1 VSRSDGEGFPGA
13 VTAQRDER
21 PSQSRRLRG
30 TRRASSPKGGAKTLA
45 VILSKA
51 KNLFFPPV
59 PGKDPSLALRVTKP
73 GICSLFRD
81 LRKRGDLPLGSLSE
95 GAVAQRL
102 RESPV
107 LSPGA
112 DRGDSFRHGGKP
124 PCHLPQGGRQCT
136 GAAFRDLR
144 ERASRPFGPLA
155 PGPFMG
161 LKGAMECGKRASL
174 FSAPLPKGGCQR
186 HLWR

>member
-1 VSRSDGEGFPGA
+1 MSFVGKVSG
-13 VTAQRDER
+13 
-21 PSQSRRLRG
+21 
-30 TRRASSPKGGAKTLA
+30 
-45 VILSKA
+45 ISKA
-51 KNLFFPPV
+51 RRESCAFW
-59 PGKDPSLALRVTKP
+59 SCR
-73 GICSLFRD
+73 
-81 LRKRGDLPLGSLSE
+81 RGFGSLSE

-102 RESPV
+102 RESTV

-144 ERASRPFGPLA
+144 ERASRPFGPLT

-174 FSAPLPKGGCQR
+174 FSAPLPKGGQGTGAIVGVITETLVFPCRGRPPGVPCRLSYHDTGRRGRRPLRSQPGFAR
-186 HLWR
+186 